1 MRSNMAAITSP
12 LLSRMITPIPTELEL
27 LNTAPSK
34 LALKELVFGGVHD
47 CVGDAVELLRVWVSY
62 ESR

>member
-1 MRSNMAAITSP
+1 MRSNMAAITSS

-47 CVGDAVELLRVWVSY
+47 CVGDAVELLGVWVSY

>member
-12 LLSRMITPIPTELEL
+12 LLSRMITPTPAELEL

-47 CVGDAVELLRVWVSY
+47 CVGNVLELLGV
-62 ESR
+62 